1 MLEEIYVKLIGF
13 IKDDVELKTFQYII
27 IDILLEGI
35 VYNNLYYFFYLTVE
49 LYF

>member
-13 IKDDVELKTFQYII
+13 IEDDVELKTFQYVI

-35 VYNNLYYFFYLTVE
+35 VYNNLYYFFYLTVK

>member
-13 IKDDVELKTFQYII
+13 IEDDVELKTFQYVI

-35 VYNNLYYFFYLTVE
+35 VYNNLYYFFYFTVE

>member
-1 MLEEIYVKLIGF
+1 VLEEIYVKLIGF
-13 IKDDVELKTFQYII
+13 IKDDVELKTFQYVI

-35 VYNNLYYFFYLTVE
+35 VYNNLYYFFYFTVE

>member
-35 VYNNLYYFFYLTVE
+35 VYNNLYYFFYFTVE

>member
-13 IKDDVELKTFQYII
+13 IEDDVELKTFQYVI

-35 VYNNLYYFFYLTVE
+35 VYNNLYYFFYFTVK